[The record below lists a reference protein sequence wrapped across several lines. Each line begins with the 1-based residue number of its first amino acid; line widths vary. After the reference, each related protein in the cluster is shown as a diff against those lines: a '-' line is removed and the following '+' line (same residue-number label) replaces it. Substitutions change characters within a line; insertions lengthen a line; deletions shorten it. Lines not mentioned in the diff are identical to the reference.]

1 MAFIKR
7 NLLHLMLMVLPKE
20 IYIQLFRFIGFL
32 THTTLGLDVLKSVEY
47 VQSRSDRKQLIL
59 ICTFSGLERKIA
71 TYRRIDRIFRGPRRA
86 AQRMGERYGI
96 IELLNGETPDLTLDI
111 GANIGEFAE
120 YISEFSD
127 QVIAF
132 EPDPIPFECLAFNLA
147 KFPNVM
153 YLECALAE
161 STRVMQL
168 YLATENADT
177 SLFASNGSKEY
188 IDVQA
193 FALPDLPQVS
203 SINGAEKILVKID
216 AEGYEPEVLKGFKDI
231 IHLIKWI
238 SIDVGPERNGD
249 RTETE
254 VKKYLEDF
262 GFITHMWSTN
272 VLHGI
277 RA

>member
-7 NLLHLMLMVLPKE
+7 NFLHLMLKVLPKK
-20 IYIQLFRFIGFL
+20 IYIQFFRFIGFL

-47 VQSRSDRKQLIL
+47 VQSRFDRKQLML
-59 ICTFSGLERKIA
+59 IRTFSGLERKIA

-86 AQRMGERYGI
+86 ARRMGERYGI
-96 IELLNGETPDLTLDI
+96 IELLKGETPDLTLDI

-132 EPDPIPFECLAFNLA
+132 EPDPIPFECLEFNLA

-168 YLATENADT
+168 HLATENADT
-177 SLFASNGSKEY
+177 SLFASDGIKES

-193 FALPDLPQVS
+193 FALSDLPQVS
-203 SINGAEKILVKID
+203 SIYGAEKILVKID
-216 AEGYEPEVLKGFKDI
+216 AEGYEPEVLKGFKNI
-231 IHLIKWI
+231 IYLIKWI

-249 RTETE
+249 RTERE

-262 GFITHMWSTN
+262 GFITYMWSTN